1 MSPNPLTLAAL
12 ATTAVPGLD
21 VVGATEDGSDEHR
34 SVIAARL
41 SDESTVQVVL
51 PRSVAALSSATAHA
65 AALGALTLATRSR
78 LPFEVPALLGT
89 TPAGKSTLFVLTRL
103 AGTPMRL
110 ADISP
115 ARLGLAESVGRA
127 IAAIHELPTS
137 VATDAGLPHESAQ
150 SLRARLLDTFDRAA
164 ATGAVPAAL
173 LQRWESALG
182 DDQLWQFK
190 PTLVH
195 GDLQAP
201 AFRIDGSEVVG
212 LDGWHSL
219 AIGDP
224 ARDLAFL
231 LGSNEFGSVDQAFDA
246 HAAARGIGD
255 RQVRQRAMLHA
266 ELEIAKWLL
275 HGVDRA
281 DAAIVDDAKGMLA
294 GLVARVDAD
303 PDAAIAP
310 QHLETMDLTGVQA
323 YLGAASPATGASE
336 HATEVIDAPAGSAGS
351 AGSAEA
357 GAPPADAPPAA
368 TAAGVEADRA
378 SVADDDDRD
387 DRASADR

>member
-41 SDESTVQVVL
+41 ADGSTVQMLL

-78 LPFEVPALLGT
+78 LPFEVPSLLGT

-103 AGTPMRL
+103 AGAPLRL

-115 ARLGLAESVGRA
+115 ARLGLATSVGRA

-137 VATDAGLPHESAQ
+137 VAADAGLPHESAQ

-164 ATGAVPAAL
+164 ATGVVPAAL

-201 AFRIDGSEVVG
+201 AFRVDGSEVVG
-212 LDGWHSL
+212 LDLWHALS
-219 AIGDP
+219 IGDP

-231 LGSNEFGSVDQAFDA
+231 LGSNQFGSVDEAFDA

-275 HGVDRA
+275 HGVDRD
-281 DAAIVDDAKGMLA
+281 DASIVEDAKGMLA

-310 QHLETMDLTGVQA
+310 QHPETMDLTGVQA
-323 YLGAASPATGASE
+323 YLGESNPSAEIPDHAAGAVE
-336 HATEVIDAPAGSAGS
+336 NPVAHHDGDAPVTDGD
-351 AGSAEA
+351 
-357 GAPPADAPPAA
+357 DASS
-368 TAAGVEADRA
+368 G
-378 SVADDDDRD
+378 
-387 DRASADR
+387 ASADR

>member
-41 SDESTVQVVL
+41 ADGSTVQVVL
-51 PRSVAALSSATAHA
+51 PRSVAALESTTAHA

-78 LPFEVPALLGT
+78 LPFDVPELLGT

-103 AGTPMRL
+103 AGSPMRL
-110 ADISP
+110 DDISP
-115 ARLGLAESVGRA
+115 ARLGLASSVGRA
-127 IAAIHELPTS
+127 IAAMHELPTS
-137 VATDAGLPHESAQ
+137 VAADAGLPHESAQ

-201 AFRIDGSEVVG
+201 AFRVDGAEVVG
-212 LDGWHSL
+212 LDGWHAL

-231 LGSNEFGSVDQAFDA
+231 LGSDQFGSVDEAFDA

-275 HGVDRA
+275 HGVDRD

-303 PDAAIAP
+303 PDASIAP

-323 YLGAASPATGASE
+323 YLGESNPSSEIPDHAAGMVENPVARRS
-336 HATEVIDAPAGSAGS
+336 
-351 AGSAEA
+351 
-357 GAPPADAPPAA
+357 ADAVPSDASLDLPD
-368 TAAGVEADRA
+368 EADEP
-378 SVADDDDRD
+378 VADDGDTGG
-387 DRASADR
+387 ASADR

>member
-41 SDESTVQVVL
+41 ADGSTVQVLL
-51 PRSVAALSSATAHA
+51 PRSVAALASATAHA

-78 LPFEVPALLGT
+78 LPFEVPSLLGT
-89 TPAGKSTLFVLTRL
+89 TPAGKSTLFVVTRL
-103 AGTPMRL
+103 AGSPMLL

-115 ARLGLAESVGRA
+115 ARLGLAASVGRA
-127 IAAIHELPTS
+127 MAAIHELPTS
-137 VATDAGLPHESAQ
+137 VAADAGLPSESAQ
-150 SLRARLLDTFDRAA
+150 SLRARLLDTFDRSA
-164 ATGAVPAAL
+164 ATGVVPAAL

-195 GDLQAP
+195 GDLQAA
-201 AFRIDGSEVVG
+201 AFRVDGSEVVG
-212 LDGWHSL
+212 LDGWHALS
-219 AIGDP
+219 IGDP

-231 LGSNEFGSVDQAFDA
+231 LGSNQFGSVDEAFDA

-275 HGVDRA
+275 HGVDRD
-281 DAAIVDDAKGMLA
+281 DASIVDDARGMLA

-303 PDAAIAP
+303 PDAALAP

-323 YLGAASPATGASE
+323 YLGESNPSADTSD
-336 HATEVIDAPAGSAGS
+336 HATEVIENPMGRDDT
-351 AGSAEA
+351 
-357 GAPPADAPPAA
+357 GALPADSSWPDDASDDVVEPDAESL
-368 TAAGVEADRA
+368 AGE
-378 SVADDDDRD
+378 DDRGD
-387 DRASADR
+387 GASADR